1 MLKVFL
7 RRALAA
13 AGLSLA
19 LAGPSPARTVQP
31 ARPAL
36 WAVSDPDTTIYLFG
50 TIHLLPEK
58 YQWRTAKFDQALV
71 GSQQLVVETIVDNKN
86 PAKLMGALA
95 SLAFNTPNLP
105 PLAERVPPAK
115 RAALAAAIRK
125 SGFPPQALD
134 KMETWAAAITLLGN
148 QYKDMGLKGDEGV
161 EAVLRNTFIS
171 DGKPI
176 GELESNVEQLGF
188 FDKLPESAQR
198 QLLEGSIDD
207 SKSMTKE
214 FHDMLSAWVRGDV
227 HAIAESFNRDLSA
240 SPELQEALIKQR
252 NANWSRWIK
261 QRMAQPGAIMI
272 AVGAGHLAGRDSVI
286 DLLQRDGAKP
296 PPVSSTRPPRITFA
310 TERVLRISSSG
321 FRSNSTNPPP
331 SPAQRSP
338 AGSPRAQFSR
348 YSASRT
354 SAPPPAATPTR
365 PAAPAPGAARTPGIR
380 TAPANPSRRVA

>member
-7 RRALAA
+7 RRAFAA
-13 AGLSLA
+13 VGLSLA
-19 LAGPSPARTVQP
+19 LAGPSPGRAVQP

-58 YQWRTAKFDQALV
+58 YQWRTAKFDEALA

-86 PAKLMGALA
+86 PVKLMAALA
-95 SLAFNTPNLP
+95 SLAFNKPNLP

-125 SGFPPQALD
+125 SGLPPQALD
-134 KMETWAAAITLLGN
+134 RMETWAAAITLLGN

-171 DGKPI
+171 NGKPI
-176 GELESNVEQLGF
+176 GELESNIEQLGF
-188 FDKLPESAQR
+188 FDTLPESAQR

-240 SPELQEALIKQR
+240 SPELQKALIKQR
-252 NANWSRWIK
+252 NANWSKWIE
-261 QRMAQPGAIMI
+261 QRMTQPGAIMI

-286 DLLQRDGAKP
+286 DLLQRDGY
-296 PPVSSTRPPRITFA
+296 
-310 TERVLRISSSG
+310 RV
-321 FRSNSTNPPP
+321 
-331 SPAQRSP
+331 
-338 AGSPRAQFSR
+338 
-348 YSASRT
+348 
-354 SAPPPAATPTR
+354 
-365 PAAPAPGAARTPGIR
+365 
-380 TAPANPSRRVA
+380 RRVQ

>member
-13 AGLSLA
+13 VGLSLA
-19 LAGPSPARTVQP
+19 FAGTPSPARTVQP

-58 YQWRTAKFDQALV
+58 YQWRTAKFDEALA

-86 PAKLMGALA
+86 PAKLMAALA

-188 FDKLPESAQR
+188 FDTLPESAQR

-207 SKSMTKE
+207 SKSMIKE
-214 FHDMLSAWVRGDV
+214 FHDMLAAWVRGDV

-240 SPELQEALIKQR
+240 SPELQSALIKQR
-252 NANWSRWIK
+252 NANWSRWIE
-261 QRMAQPGAIMI
+261 QRMTQPGAIMI

-286 DLLQRDGAKP
+286 DLLQRDGY
-296 PPVSSTRPPRITFA
+296 
-310 TERVLRISSSG
+310 RV
-321 FRSNSTNPPP
+321 
-331 SPAQRSP
+331 
-338 AGSPRAQFSR
+338 
-348 YSASRT
+348 
-354 SAPPPAATPTR
+354 
-365 PAAPAPGAARTPGIR
+365 
-380 TAPANPSRRVA
+380 RRVQ